1 MRTSQVTNAG
11 SRSAAALAVALGV
24 IALPITARAQ
34 EPAPGA
40 QPPTQFVGAAPTVAA
55 SSAPTPVAGPPVV
68 YVHDERP
75 SVLGSRYRSPGLAAA
90 LSLTPVPVDFGNL
103 YAENVGWGMAYT
115 GVELALGTGMMWLGA
130 SHMCHD
136 RNDCGDWS
144 SAETAGMVSLVGAYV
159 SVKILAGV
167 HAASAARTF
176 NEARGTMSWYPI
188 VAPTAGGAGLS
199 LAREF

>member
-1 MRTSQVTNAG
+1 MKTSEVSNAG
-11 SRSAAALAVALGV
+11 SRRAAALAVALGV
-24 IALPITARAQ
+24 VVLPMTARAQ
-34 EPAPGA
+34 EPASGA
-40 QPPTQFVGAAPTVAA
+40 QPPAQAVG
-55 SSAPTPVAGPPVV
+55 SAPTPPSPVPTAAAGPAIV

-115 GVELALGTGMMWLGA
+115 GAELALGTGMMWLGT

-136 RNDCGDWS
+136 RSDCGDWS
-144 SAETAGMVSLVGAYV
+144 GAETAGMATLVGAYV

-167 HAASAARTF
+167 HASSAARDF
-176 NEARGTMSWYPI
+176 NEARGTTSWYPI

-199 LAREF
+199 LARRF